1 MTGLA
6 REAAMDVNKITW
18 AQAGH
23 VTDPGR
29 YMFRFGWL
37 TITADDLAV
46 WRLYPNAAF
55 TLISAIPPAPAEG
68 EEPLAGD
75 EFRLGI
81 FELPIDSSTSDS
93 GK

>member
-1 MTGLA
+1 V
-6 REAAMDVNKITW
+6 DVHKITW

-37 TITADDLAV
+37 TVTADDLVV
-46 WRLYPNAAF
+46 WQAYPNAAF
-55 TLISAIPPAPAEG
+55 TLISAIPRAPAEG
-68 EEPLAGD
+68 EEHVAGE

-81 FELPIDSSTSDS
+81 FEVPIDPGISDHEQ
-93 GK
+93 

>member
-1 MTGLA
+1 VS
-6 REAAMDVNKITW
+6 VNKITW

-23 VTDPGR
+23 VTGPGR

-46 WRLYPNAAF
+46 WQAYPNAAF
-55 TLISAIPPAPAEG
+55 TLISAPAPAPAEG
-68 EEPLAGD
+68 EEALAGD

-81 FELPIDSSTSDS
+81 FELPVDSSDS
-93 GK
+93 GGGSDGGK